1 MNESHPEKAYKNTKF
16 LSSPDARLVR
26 ILAEYLEPRQRL
38 RKAGIKDTIVFFGS
52 ARTVSR
58 QEAEKRYRAL
68 SSADTSNEKEL
79 DRAKKLLRSSEYYED
94 ARLLANKLTE
104 WSMGLEHNQ
113 RFVICSGGGGGIMEA
128 ANRGAK
134 EAGGSTIGLNISI
147 PFEQELNPYITDGL
161 SFEFHYFFMRK
172 FWFIYL
178 AKALVV
184 FPGGFG
190 TMDELFEVV
199 TLIQTRKVKK
209 HVPIL
214 IYGEAYWKEVLHI
227 DEMLEYGMVDSEDTE
242 LLRFTSDVDDAFTY
256 LTDELSARFLSKRRR
271 RYWYL

>member
-1 MNESHPEKAYKNTKF
+1 MDQSHPQKAYKNPVF
-16 LSSPDARLVR
+16 LNSPDARLVR

-52 ARTVSR
+52 ARAVSR
-58 QEAEKRYRAL
+58 EVAEERMRRI
-68 SSADTSNEKEL
+68 SSTSHTNDEEIQN
-79 DRAKKLLRSSEYYED
+79 AKHLIRLSEYYED
-94 ARLLANKLTE
+94 ARLLAHKLTR
-104 WSMGLEHNQ
+104 WSMDLRHNQ
-113 RFVICSGGGGGIMEA
+113 RFIVCSGGGGGIMEA
-128 ANRGAK
+128 ANRGAA
-134 EAGGSTIGLNISI
+134 EAGGTTIGMNISI
-147 PFEQELNPYITDGL
+147 PHEQEINPFISDGL

-199 TLIQTRKVKK
+199 TLIQTQKIKK

-214 IYGEAYWKEVLHI
+214 IYGEAYWREVFHI
-227 DEMLEYGMVDSEDTE
+227 DSMLDLGTIDEADAD
-242 LLRFTSDVDDAFTY
+242 LIHFASDVDEAFAY
-256 LTDELSARFLSKRRR
+256 LKHELSERFLKKRKR